1 MTPRHPETHLPDVL
15 RSSKLPWLPDDP
27 SQAACP
33 RGGDGWRAR
42 LGELRF
48 ELHVDHDPPGS
59 PLHDP
64 RGAPS
69 FQLRL
74 LNTHLDRETSSWE
87 LDSLETAAH
96 VADSVA
102 QMLLDTLLDE
112 VRHALQHP
120 HAA

>member
-1 MTPRHPETHLPDVL
+1 MTPEHPEDHLPDAL
-15 RSSKLPWLPDDP
+15 RASKLPWLPDDDG
-27 SQAACP
+27 QAAAP

-48 ELHVDHDPPGS
+48 ELLVDHDPPDS
-59 PLHDP
+59 PFESAGEP
-64 RGAPS
+64 PT

-87 LDSLETAAH
+87 LDSLETAAQ
-96 VADSVA
+96 VADSIR
-102 QMLLDTLLDE
+102 QMLVQELLHE
-112 VRHALQHP
+112 VRRALHQP